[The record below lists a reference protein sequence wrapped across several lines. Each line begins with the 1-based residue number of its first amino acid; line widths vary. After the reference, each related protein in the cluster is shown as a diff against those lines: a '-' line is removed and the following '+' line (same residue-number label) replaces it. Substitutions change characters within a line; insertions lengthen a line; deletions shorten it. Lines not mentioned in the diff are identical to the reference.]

1 MDVRL
6 APSILSADFARLGDA
21 VQVAEAAGADL
32 VHVDIMDGHFVP
44 GLTFG
49 PQLVASLK
57 KKTKLPLDVHLMVDN
72 PMMTIPWFLEAG
84 ADWVSFHLEASSHVH
99 REVGL
104 IQDQSR
110 KAGIALN
117 PGTPIIL
124 LNEVLKDLD
133 YVLIMTVNPGRG
145 SQKFIDAGLDKI
157 TRLSQ
162 WIAGLELDIPVEV
175 DGGVNLTNLE
185 SIVRAGARMIVTGSA
200 IFGAPKPA
208 EVIQRM
214 KAIAGKAARI

>member
-6 APSILSADFARLGDA
+6 AASILSADFARLADA
-21 VQVAEAAGADL
+21 VQAAEEAGADL

-72 PMMTIPWFLEAG
+72 PMATIPWFLEAG
-84 ADWVSFHLEASSHVH
+84 ADWLSFHLEASPHLH

-104 IQDQSR
+104 IKDRSR

-124 LNEVLKDLD
+124 LNEILKDLD
-133 YVLIMTVNPGRG
+133 YVLLMTVNPGRG
-145 SQKFIDAGLDKI
+145 SQAFIDAGLDKI

-162 WIAGLELDIPVEV
+162 WIAGLQLDIPVEV

-185 SIVRAGARMIVTGSA
+185 SIVKAGARMIVTGSA

-208 EVIQRM
+208 EVITRM
-214 KAIAGKAARI
+214 KAIAGKAART

>member
-1 MDVRL
+1 MNVRL
-6 APSILSADFARLGDA
+6 APSILSADFGRLADA
-21 VQVAEAAGADL
+21 VQLAEESGADL
-32 VHVDIMDGHFVP
+32 IHVDIMDGHFVP

-57 KKTKLPLDVHLMVDN
+57 KRTKIPLDVHLMVDN
-72 PMMTIPWFLEAG
+72 PLATIPWFLEAG
-84 ADWVSFHLEASSHVH
+84 ADWVSFHLEASPHLH

-104 IQDQSR
+104 IKDQSR
-110 KAGIALN
+110 KAGLALN

-124 LNEVLKDLD
+124 LNEILKDLD

-162 WIAGLELDIPVEV
+162 WIAGLRLDIPVEV
-175 DGGVNLTNLE
+175 DGGVNLKNLE
-185 SIVRAGARMIVTGSA
+185 SIVKAGARMIVTGSA
-200 IFGAPKPA
+200 IFGAPNPA
-208 EVIQRM
+208 EVIRQM
-214 KAIAGKAARI
+214 KAIAGKAART